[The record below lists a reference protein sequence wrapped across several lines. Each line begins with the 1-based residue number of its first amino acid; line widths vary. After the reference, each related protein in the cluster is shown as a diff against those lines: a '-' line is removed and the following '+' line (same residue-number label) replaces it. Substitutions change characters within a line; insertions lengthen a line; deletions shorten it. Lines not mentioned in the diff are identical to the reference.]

1 MQRPQPDDDAWHA
14 GHCSGPL
21 ICETR
26 GKTQP
31 ATYSCTKAGQPDRSV
46 GLAEAPASEVTA
58 PPSKLATTRSDSGN
72 TLGRA
77 PTNPRLT
84 KAYAPVSFVYGWYRP
99 SMSAKGSK
107 RPCSRTGASYAGS
120 RSTRPKRTRLDRIRA
135 YDLDIWKNFYA
146 ASGLRKA
153 EGNDIFGSLANPC
166 LFVLGTVDSVRQ
178 QPVEQWQVMPGEN
191 IALVNH
197 YAQMPKDRVIE

>member
-1 MQRPQPDDDAWHA
+1 MLKNRCLVRWLKIDETEEDA
-14 GHCSGPL
+14 
-21 ICETR
+21 
-26 GKTQP
+26 
-31 ATYSCTKAGQPDRSV
+31 
-46 GLAEAPASEVTA
+46 
-58 PPSKLATTRSDSGN
+58 
-72 TLGRA
+72 
-77 PTNPRLT
+77 
-84 KAYAPVSFVYGWYRP
+84 
-99 SMSAKGSK
+99 
-107 RPCSRTGASYAGS
+107 
-120 RSTRPKRTRLDRIRA
+120 LDRIRA